1 MVDPD
6 IQVHMLR
13 TYVWLRRLIAIVTG
27 LFLVTLSAYR
37 EFGTDPVTR
46 NSISAYYYHNHDD
59 FPMQDVYV
67 AALCAIALL
76 LVAYQGYRDLESWA
90 LDIGGL
96 ALLCVVFFPM
106 EMPPPDENVQAKDR
120 MPTSAHAV
128 VHTISA
134 LIFFGSIAYVSIFRA
149 KDTLAAVSSPTR
161 RAAYR
166 RTYKAIGVLM
176 LFVPGLAFVLHF
188 VVKLESTVFWV
199 EYIAVG
205 VFLSYWLIKS
215 MELELTGVETQ
226 AKASLLPETEADPP
240 GKS

>member
-13 TYVWLRRLIAIVTG
+13 TYVWLRRLMAIVTG
-27 LFLVTLSAYR
+27 VFLVTLSAYR
-37 EFGTDPVTR
+37 ELGADPVTR
-46 NSISAYYYHNHDD
+46 NSISAYYYHKHDD
-59 FPMQDVYV
+59 FPMKDIYV
-67 AALCAIALL
+67 ATLCALALL
-76 LVAYQGYRDLESWA
+76 LVAYQGYRNSESWA

-106 EMPPPDENVQAKDR
+106 EMPSPDENVQAKDR
-120 MPTSAHAV
+120 TPTSVHAV

-166 RTYKAIGVLM
+166 RTYEVIGVLM
-176 LFVPGLAFVLHF
+176 LLVPGLAFVLHF

-199 EYIAVG
+199 EYIAVA
-205 VFLSYWLIKS
+205 VFLSYWLVKS
-215 MELELTGVETQ
+215 AELALTGVETKDRVN
-226 AKASLLPETEADPP
+226 ALPVTEPKRAP
-240 GKS
+240 